1 MTDCIA
7 QLAFSFHKKRQVVAD
22 FSGGHLTSDAGLLP
36 LRELDH
42 RLGWTAT
49 AAKLLSD
56 SRDPAKVTHETAVL
70 LRQRLFALIAGYED
84 ANDHTR
90 LRTDPALKLLCGREL
105 GDEHLASQ
113 PTLSRFENSITARQ
127 VARLNRLLLQQYIQL
142 HRKQPPQEI
151 ILDVDPTDDPCH
163 GHQQLALFN
172 GYYDQYMYLPLLVF
186 ERRSGMLLGVRLRA
200 GTAPPAKRVLPLLR
214 PLVEKLQH
222 AFPHSRLIL
231 RADAGFATPQL
242 YDFCE
247 ERGLGYLIG
256 FPANSVLQEETDW
269 ALPWL
274 QQRFAQDQLPHRWIG
289 GFRYQAGS
297 WGQERRILYK
307 VEVNREGTNRRFLV
321 TNLKGLPR
329 DLFPLYND
337 RGTAEGFIDQLKNQ
351 LFSGRL
357 SCSRFVANAF
367 RLLLS
372 ALAYNLVAA
381 YRQLLAGTEL
391 ESASVET
398 IRTRLL
404 KIGARLRQ
412 TARRFW
418 VYLASGF
425 PLRELL
431 VKLVRRIA
439 GFHPPPL
446 AA

>member
-7 QLAFSFHKKRQVVAD
+7 QLGFSFHKKRQVVAN

-42 RLGWTAT
+42 RLGWTE
-49 AAKLLSD
+49 AAIGLLTD
-56 SRDPAKVTHETAVL
+56 ERDPSKVTHETTVL

-105 GDEHLASQ
+105 GDEDLASQ
-113 PTLSRFENSITARQ
+113 PTLSRFENSVTARQ

-142 HRKQPPQEI
+142 HRKHPPQEM

-172 GYYDQYMYLPLLVF
+172 GFYDQYMYLPLLVF
-186 ERRSGMLLGVRLRA
+186 ERQSGMLLGVRLRA
-200 GTAPPAKRVLPLLR
+200 GTAPAAKRVLQVLR
-214 PLVEKLQH
+214 PLVEKLRE
-222 AFPHSRLIL
+222 AFPQSRIIL

-247 ERGLGYLIG
+247 ERDLGYLIG
-256 FPANSVLQEETDW
+256 CPANSILQEETDW

-274 QQRFAQDQLPHRWIG
+274 QQRFAQDHLPHRWIG

-372 ALAYNLVAA
+372 ALAYNLLAA
-381 YRQLLAGTEL
+381 FRKLLAGTEL
-391 ESASVET
+391 ASASVET
-398 IRTRLL
+398 IRTRLI
-404 KIGARLRQ
+404 KIGARLQQ
-412 TARRFW
+412 TVRKLW

-439 GFHPPPL
+439 GFRPPPL
-446 AA
+446 PA